1 MNEEKRLYL
10 GLDVSTKTI
19 GISLFEDTGK
29 LILLTHVTPKIKLDG
44 LSPMEILIK
53 KVEVFENEFLEKY
66 ADSNIVKVIIEEPLL
81 QSNNVNTVATLL
93 RFNGMICRSVYETL
107 NVVPEFISSYDA
119 RKYAFPELMSIR
131 STDKDGKILSEKE
144 LKKKTTVLFGSYPK
158 NVDKKL
164 IIWEKVADREPHI
177 VWLYDKH
184 QNLKKENFDMTDS
197 YAATLG
203 YMRKNSIWS

>member
-1 MNEEKRLYL
+1 MVKEKELFL

-19 GISLFEDTGK
+19 GVSLFEETGK

-44 LSPMEILIK
+44 QSPMEILIK
-53 KVEVFENEFLEKY
+53 KVEVFEVEFLEKY
-66 ADSNIVKVIIEEPLL
+66 ADSNITKVVIEEPLL
-81 QSNNVNTVATLL
+81 QSNNVNTVGTLL

-119 RKYAFPELMSIR
+119 RKYAFPELMQIR
-131 STDKDGKILSEKE
+131 TTDSEGKILTEKE
-144 LKKKTTVLFGSYPK
+144 LKNRKPVLFGGHPK

-203 YMRKNSIWS
+203 FMRKNSIWS

>member
-1 MNEEKRLYL
+1 MSEEKKLFL

-19 GISLFEDTGK
+19 GISLFEESGK

-66 ADSNIVKVIIEEPLL
+66 ADSDITKVVIEEPLL

-131 STDKDGKILSEKE
+131 ATDKDGKILSEKE
-144 LKKKTTVLFGSYPK
+144 LKKKTPVLFGGFPK

-164 IIWEKVADREPHI
+164 VIWEKVADREPQI

-203 YMRKNSIWS
+203 FMRKNGIWN

>member
-1 MNEEKRLYL
+1 MSEDKKLYL

-19 GISLFEDTGK
+19 GISLFEENGK
-29 LILLTHVTPKIKLDG
+29 LILLTHVTPKIKLDD
-44 LSPMEILIK
+44 LSPMEVLIK

-66 ADSNIVKVIIEEPLL
+66 ADSNITKVIIEEPLL

-131 STDKDGKILSEKE
+131 ALDKDGKILSEKE
-144 LKKKTTVLFGSYPK
+144 LKKKTPVLFGGYPK

-164 IIWEKVADREPHI
+164 VIWEKVADREPQI

-203 YMRKNSIWS
+203 FMRKNNIWS

>member
-1 MNEEKRLYL
+1 MGEDKKLYL

-19 GISLFEDTGK
+19 GISLFEETGK
-29 LILLTHVTPKIKLDG
+29 LVLLTHVTPKIKLDD

-53 KVEVFENEFLEKY
+53 KVEVFESEFLEKY
-66 ADSNIVKVIIEEPLL
+66 ADSNIIKVIIEEPLL

-131 STDKDGKILSEKE
+131 ATDKEGKILSEKE
-144 LKKKTTVLFGSYPK
+144 LKKKTPVLFGGYPK

-164 IIWEKVADREPHI
+164 VIWEKVADREPQI

-203 YMRKNSIWS
+203 FMRKNGLWN